1 MSLDSNTQLLVENAL
16 ADMMLKIEDIGWQKL
31 SGFDMGDD
39 EELSKDTLDE
49 VSAALRAM
57 LVINPLVKRGINM
70 RAQYVHGKGV
80 EFHGIEDTHEVFKDR
95 KNKQYLFSDEARAEN
110 ERCLATDGNF
120 FVLATGTLNGR
131 KTRHRKNG
139 TNGSAAIQRIPTSQI
154 KGIVTNPDDSEDVWF
169 YRREWVRKT
178 TTSSGKPK
186 VENKVEYIPSDL
198 YDTSNGKPM
207 RLNDK
212 PVNWSGVLI
221 DMKVNRQVGWRWGT
235 PDGMSVVFWAKAHK
249 EFLEDQAKLVK
260 ALSRFAFKATAPT
273 PGAVQNVAAK
283 VAQPANSSY
292 KEDVGQTAVM
302 TAGANLQPLGRTSG
316 SVDFS
321 AGLPLASYV
330 AAGLEIPLTD
340 LISDSSLSNRSAAE
354 TLSESKLAAMQA
366 RQNAWKEF
374 YSRLFDYWGMEGV
387 ETTFPDI
394 EDENRLR
401 AIQAIQAA
409 TSMNVLS
416 AEEVRK
422 QVLYI
427 LGIETDE
434 EMPDEEALGNLILSM
449 IKEQEAAEKQAQT
462 DAEVAADKMNDPS
475 YSQNSTR
482 DAIGQHEYTDGQ
494 DGQ

>member
-1 MSLDSNTQLLVENAL
+1 MSLDTNTQLLLENAL

-31 SGFDMGDD
+31 SGFDMGDE

-80 EFHGIEDTHEVFKDR
+80 EFRGVDEKHELFKSR
-95 KNKQYLFSDEARAEN
+95 KNKMYLFSDEARAEN

-139 TNGSAAIQRIPTSQI
+139 SSGPAEVQRIPATQI

-178 TTSSGKPK
+178 TTSTGKPK
-186 VENKVEYIPSDL
+186 AENKVEYIPSDL
-198 YDTSNGKPM
+198 YDVSRGKPM

-212 PVNWSGVLI
+212 PVNWRGVLI

-235 PDGMSVVFWAKAHK
+235 PDGMSVIFWAKAHK

-283 VAQPANSSY
+283 VAQAANSSY
-292 KEDVGQTAVM
+292 KEDIGQTAVM

-374 YSRLFDYWGMEGV
+374 YSRLFSYWGNEDV
-387 ETTFPDI
+387 ETVFPDI
-394 EDENRLR
+394 EDGDRLR

-422 QVLYI
+422 LVLYI
-427 LGIETDE
+427 LGLETDE
-434 EMPDEEALGNLILSM
+434 GMPDEEALGNLILAM
-449 IKEQEAAEKQAQT
+449 QKEQEQAQSDAERALEKQS
-462 DAEVAADKMNDPS
+462 DPS
-475 YSQNSTR
+475 YGANSTR
-482 DAIGQHEYTDGQ
+482 NAIGQHEYTAGTSNQ